1 MDRAVKDLDAS
12 MAREAVRGTAEQAV
26 MDLAAICARVSE
38 SFDCWPELAMQ
49 LDSLSGE
56 LAQAAGWL
64 RGASGRVGDHDA

>member
-12 MAREAVRGTAEQAV
+12 MAREAVRGTAQQTV
-26 MDLAAICARVSE
+26 MDLAAISARVSG
-38 SFDCWPELAMQ
+38 SLDSWPQLAAQ

-64 RGASGRVGDHDA
+64 RRASGRIGDRDA